1 VLDIPARA
9 RRCVLETALSD
20 VKAFEALV
28 ADGRV
33 RRVGTVSVL
42 SVYESPYHYF
52 KLANVEDAMQ
62 LWNWDAGR

>member
-1 VLDIPARA
+1 VLEIPARA
-9 RRCVLETALSD
+9 RRCVLETALRY

-42 SVYESPYHYF
+42 SVYESPYHY
-52 KLANVEDAMQ
+52 LN
-62 LWNWDAGR
+62 